1 MSMKEHGLKKGL
13 ANRSPSAPKEKLKGA
28 SVNKDAKRSSTAPT
42 PKTLGPRNA

>member
-13 ANRSPSAPKEKLKGA
+13 KNRSPEAPKEKIKGA
-28 SVNKDAKRSSTAPT
+28 GINKDAKRTSTAPT